1 MLENLKFAAV
11 AGAGTTKVGKAGAEA
26 GAAKIGK
33 AGAEAGATKVGK
45 AGAEAG
51 AAKIGKAGAAPQHW
65 FAGSDTKRHFS
76 QNTLS

>member
-11 AGAGTTKVGKAGAEA
+11 AGAGATKVGKAGAEA
-26 GAAKIGK
+26 RAAKI
-33 AGAEAGATKVGK
+33 GK

-51 AAKIGKAGAAPQHW
+51 AAKIGKAGAAPQQW

>member
-33 AGAEAGATKVGK
+33 AGAEAGA
-45 AGAEAG
+45 
-51 AAKIGKAGAAPQHW
+51 AKIGKAGAAPQHW